1 MSSQPFQSVH
11 RQRYQCRPQHPTDI
25 VLNQDVVISEEPL
38 NIVLHW
44 QCQTTHKA
52 LQKNFMV
59 TMRTPGHDP
68 LLVTGLLLS
77 HDIIQQAKQIQHI
90 ANEERN
96 QCDVYLQDS
105 IDIDWHSLT
114 RQFVSHSGCG
124 ICGASDIKKLVLT
137 FAMAIDEQ
145 AHWLPLSYVLSLPSQ
160 LREQQSLFSIT
171 GGVHSAGLYCVESC
185 LSVQEDVGRHNA
197 VDKVIGD
204 VLRRDLLTKQLILM
218 LSGRVSFELMQKAVA
233 ARVAVVVAI
242 GAPSSLAVAVAKQ
255 FNITLIGFVSEH
267 TCNVYH
273 GDFRLIKPS
282 KQVDSDDS
290 KKV

>member
-1 MSSQPFQSVH
+1 MSSKSYQSVN
-11 RQRYQCRPQHPTDI
+11 RQRYRLIT
-25 VLNQDVVISEEPL
+25 NQMSEVSLSEDAVIREEPL

-44 QCQTTHKA
+44 HCESTQKA

-59 TMRTPGHDP
+59 TMRTPGQDA

-77 HDIIQQAKQIQHI
+77 YGIIHHAKQII
-90 ANEERN
+90 DISNEERN
-96 QCDVYLQDS
+96 QCDMYLRKDVV
-105 IDIDWHSLT
+105 IDWQSLT

-124 ICGASDIKKLVLT
+124 ICGASDVKKLALT
-137 FAMAIDEQ
+137 FAMDIDET
-145 AHWLPLSYVLSLPSQ
+145 AHWLPLQRVLSLPSQ

-171 GGVHSAGLYCVESC
+171 GGVHSAGLYSAETC

-204 VLRRDLLTKQLILM
+204 VLRRDLLHKQLILM

-233 ARVAVVVAI
+233 AKIAVVVAI

-255 FNITLIGFVSEH
+255 FNITLIGFASEH

-282 KQVDSDDS
+282 K
-290 KKV
+290 